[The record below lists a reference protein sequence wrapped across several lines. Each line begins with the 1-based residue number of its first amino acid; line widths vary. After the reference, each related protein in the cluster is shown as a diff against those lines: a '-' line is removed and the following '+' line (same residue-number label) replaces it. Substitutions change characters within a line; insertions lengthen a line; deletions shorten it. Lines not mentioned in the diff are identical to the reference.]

1 MPKHCVARTSLS
13 ITYWLTAILAAGLLT
28 ACAVNPTFD
37 EAQILAPVAQS
48 DLERAA
54 TAEHQGKQREAA
66 ETYLQL
72 ATQAPQPARA
82 QLQLKALHAYL
93 SAGRTNEAAKLVAT
107 LSASPLTPLQQQ
119 LLLLEQADLALLSD
133 HPKEAI
139 AHLERMQP
147 RALPKTF
154 QVRRL
159 GTLAF
164 AQRLAD
170 RPIAAA
176 ESLAQLDRV
185 LDGENARLSNQV
197 SLVSALASL
206 PQSQLQTLTRNGSG
220 TMKGWAGAALA
231 LKGANASPER
241 LEASYRTWKD
251 KHSGHPALPDLG
263 HAYADRLTGG
273 YTDGDQVSVMLPR
286 NGRFAAAAKAV
297 RDGIEAAK
305 RADARNRT
313 PTLKF
318 ADSTNATRVTA
329 IHAKAVQSGADYVIG
344 PLEKPAV
351 DALLSKRHL
360 SLPTL
365 ALNEATRSDRRA
377 ENLFQ
382 FALSP
387 ENEATEAANTA
398 FTMGSRRALIL
409 YPQGAW
415 GNRMATAFRRQW
427 RNLGGSLLGQ
437 ATYNPTRPRYEATL
451 RTLMADSSADLLFLV
466 ATAEPARRIHPYIQ
480 SLAPAGL
487 KVVATSHVYSGRFDT
502 VRDKPLIGLYFVDI
516 PWMLDMNADDPLSR
530 KRLMGTSTNAAGP
543 LARLYAMG
551 IDAYR
556 LTPHL
561 TDLSQNPGAFYP
573 GQTGGLSM
581 DALGRIK
588 RQLTLARFTA
598 QGPRPADETP
608 D

>member
-13 ITYWLTAILAAGLLT
+13 ITYWLTAIIAAILLT

-37 EAQILAPVAQS
+37 EAQILAPVART
-48 DLERAA
+48 DLDRAA
-54 TAEHQGKQREAA
+54 AAERQGKQREAA
-66 ETYLQL
+66 DIYLQL
-72 ATQAPQPARA
+72 APRSPQPARA

-93 SAGRTNEAAKLVAT
+93 SAGRTSEAAKLVAT
-107 LSASPLTPLQQQ
+107 LSAAPLTSLQHQ
-119 LLLLEQADLALLSD
+119 LLRLEQADLALLSN

-139 AHLERMQP
+139 AHLERM
-147 RALPKTF
+147 RSNALPKTF

-185 LDGENARLSNQV
+185 LNGEDARLANQV

-206 PQSQLQTLTRNGSG
+206 PQARLQTLARNGSG
-220 TMKGWAGAALA
+220 AMKGWAGAALA

-241 LEASYRTWKD
+241 LKSSYRTWKD
-251 KHSGHPALPDLG
+251 AHSGHPASPDLG
-263 HAYADRLTGG
+263 NAYAEMLTGG
-273 YTDGDQVSVMLPR
+273 YTDGDRVSVMLPR

-297 RDGIEAAK
+297 REGIEAAK
-305 RADARNRT
+305 RADTSNRT

-318 ADSTNATRVTA
+318 ADSTNATRVTSL
-329 IHAKAVQSGADYVIG
+329 HAKAVQSGADYVIG

-351 DALLSKRHL
+351 DALLRKRYL
-360 SLPTL
+360 PLPTL
-365 ALNEATRSDRRA
+365 ALNEATHGDRRA

-415 GNRMATAFRRQW
+415 GNRMATAFRHQW
-427 RNLGGSLLGQ
+427 RNLGGTLLGQ
-437 ATYNPTRPRYEATL
+437 ATYNPRRSSYAATL
-451 RTLMADSSADLLFLV
+451 RKLMADSSADLLFLV
-466 ATAEPARRIHPYIQ
+466 ATAEPARRIYPHIQ

-487 KVVATSHVYSGRFDT
+487 KVVATSHVYSGRFDPA
-502 VRDKPLIGLYFVDI
+502 RDRPLIGLYFVDI
-516 PWMLDMNADDPLSR
+516 PWMLDRNADGPLSR
-530 KRLMGTSTNAAGP
+530 QRLMGTSMSVAGP

-556 LTPHL
+556 LAPHL
-561 TDLSQNPGAFYP
+561 TEMSRNRGAFYP

-581 DALGRIK
+581 DPLGRIK

-598 QGPRPADETP
+598 QGPRPADEAP